1 MIEVS
6 KPYVVSSDVGL
17 LLNRWGEEAGY
28 SVPDAAYLAGM
39 AQDLKSTLGEC
50 ADGSA
55 VEVEVVGQ
63 KEIRDGINTL
73 ASKIKIPLVSLDRA
87 YVDGATPNIIA
98 HLDVSRFVNN
108 EFRDIGLF
116 PRPGFPP
123 IEKQLRRIAKKH
135 PCPIALVDDVIFS
148 AGDLVKEDGTGICDQ
163 LARLGSPVKLVMA
176 GIGVGEGIE
185 KLRTRG
191 IEVVCVRE
199 YPEVIDEVCERDFL
213 ACIPMSGRTLKDG
226 PGQLWSA
233 PYLRPFGNPE
243 KWASIRADRARE
255 FSDFCLSQS
264 IILWSIIEK
273 LSQASIPTEAVPRR
287 IKGLTKNIS
296 VVKALGEHKV

>member
-1 MIEVS
+1 MIELS

-28 SVPDAAYLAGM
+28 SVPNVAYLAGM
-39 AQDLKSTLGEC
+39 AQDLKSALKES
-50 ADGSA
+50 ANGST
-55 VEVEVVGQ
+55 VEVDVVGEN
-63 KEIRDGINTL
+63 EIRNGINAL
-73 ASKIKIPLVSLDRA
+73 ASKAKLPILSLDRA
-87 YVDGATPNIIA
+87 YVDKTTPNIFG
-98 HLDVSRFVNN
+98 HLDISRFVDDNLN
-108 EFRDIGLF
+108 DIGLF

-135 PCPIALVDDVIFS
+135 PGPIALVDDVVFS

-163 LARLGSPVKLVMA
+163 LATLGSPVKLVIA

-243 KWASIRADRARE
+243 KWASIRADKTEE
-255 FSDFCLSQS
+255 FSDFCLGQS

-273 LSQASIPTEAVPRR
+273 LSQASISTEAIPRR
-287 IKGLTKNIS
+287 IKGLRKNVSI
-296 VVKALGEHKV
+296 VKALKEHKI